1 MKDAS
6 QGAELTITTQKK
18 TFVVLLRCPTC
29 CDIKQII
36 GFGVCSQSVSSG
48 LIYLE
53 QVDDQGATITQVI
66 HNLEVT
72 DVMIH

>member
-1 MKDAS
+1 MKQNESFDR
-6 QGAELTITTQKK
+6 LT
-18 TFVVLLRCPTC
+18 
-29 CDIKQII
+29 D
-36 GFGVCSQSVSSG
+36 FGVCSQSVFSG

-53 QVDDQGATITQVI
+53 QVDDQGTTITQVI